1 MYLKC
6 LRVYDMKYSVG
17 YIYDLILTITQKE
30 LKVRYK
36 NSILGYVWSVANPLL
51 FAMIYYF
58 IFKLILRVQIPNYT
72 AFLITGLFPWQWF
85 AGVVSSSLLAYVA
98 NAQIIKKTL
107 FPRSIIPLSNVLME
121 FLHFICTIPVIVVF
135 LYVYNISPTVEWFV
149 GIPIIS
155 LGQIILLYGFSLIF
169 STLNLFLRDLER
181 FITLGIMLLFY
192 CTPVL
197 YSSDLIPEQYKWVEV
212 YNPLTAMINSWRDL
226 FLNGYLNWGEII
238 SLYITGGVTLV
249 IGFVIFNKLKFR
261 FAEIL

>member
-1 MYLKC
+1 
-6 LRVYDMKYSVG
+6 
-17 YIYDLILTITQKE
+17 
-30 LKVRYK
+30 
-36 NSILGYVWSVANPLL
+36 
-51 FAMIYYF
+51 
-58 IFKLILRVQIPNYT
+58 
-72 AFLITGLFPWQWF
+72 
-85 AGVVSSSLLAYVA
+85 
-98 NAQIIKKTL
+98 
-107 FPRSIIPLSNVLME
+107 ME

>member
-1 MYLKC
+1 
-6 LRVYDMKYSVG
+6 MKYSIG
-17 YIYDLILTITQKE
+17 YIYDLILIITQKE

-121 FLHFICTIPVIVVF
+121 FLHFICTIPVIIIF
-135 LYVYNISPTVEWFV
+135 LQVYGISPTVEWFI

-197 YSSDLIPEQYKWVEV
+197 YSSDLIPEKYKWVEV

-226 FLNGYLNWGEII
+226 FLNGYLNWGEIT
-238 SLYITGGVTLV
+238 SLYIIGVVTLI
-249 IGFVIFNKLKFR
+249 IGFIIFNKLKFR